1 MTNQK
6 FAGKVAIITG
16 ASSGIGAAILYK
28 LLELQVKVFAI
39 DINKL
44 KKTDTLLT
52 FFEGDVTDEVSLSQT
67 FKSICSQD
75 SKIDFLFIN
84 AGIVPEWSSSQNT
97 VATIW
102 DKVLAVN
109 VKGAALTLKYGIAC
123 LKKPG
128 GTVVV
133 TGSINS
139 WKGDAN
145 LAPYVASK
153 HAVYGIV
160 KSAALELGKSG
171 IRVNGIA
178 PGPIATDA
186 LLSRIKSRNPDL
198 NSVELL
204 DEFLEN
210 LGKQTT
216 LGRIA
221 TINDVVNGA
230 LFLASE
236 QSASTNGHLLPIDG
250 GIL

>member
-1 MTNQK
+1 M
-6 FAGKVAIITG
+6 
-16 ASSGIGAAILYK
+16 
-28 LLELQVKVFAI
+28 
-39 DINKL
+39 
-44 KKTDTLLT
+44 
-52 FFEGDVTDEVSLSQT
+52 
-67 FKSICSQD
+67 
-75 SKIDFLFIN
+75 
-84 AGIVPEWSSSQNT
+84 
-97 VATIW
+97 
-102 DKVLAVN
+102 
-109 VKGAALTLKYGIAC
+109 

-210 LGKQTT
+210 LGKQTS

-230 LFLASE
+230 LF
-236 QSASTNGHLLPIDG
+236 
-250 GIL
+250 